1 MSTSLFVDLC
11 LSAIALCRKR
21 WYISIVFGI
30 EASTKRIKRRKELS
44 HKKILRYGILYFR
57 VTQNMYD
64 NVEDH
69 VIESLLIMI
78 ENPLLIMIVYEIH
91 HTFRVI
97 TTLQQ
102 QQYLLIKNL
111 KDPMVTVYTMQT
123 RTRRGRSY
131 YKEEISKL
139 ILDQMLPI
147 LI

>member
-1 MSTSLFVDLC
+1 
-11 LSAIALCRKR
+11 
-21 WYISIVFGI
+21 
-30 EASTKRIKRRKELS
+30 
-44 HKKILRYGILYFR
+44 
-57 VTQNMYD
+57 
-64 NVEDH
+64 
-69 VIESLLIMI
+69 
-78 ENPLLIMIVYEIH
+78 MIVYEIH

>member
-1 MSTSLFVDLC
+1 
-11 LSAIALCRKR
+11 
-21 WYISIVFGI
+21 
-30 EASTKRIKRRKELS
+30 
-44 HKKILRYGILYFR
+44 
-57 VTQNMYD
+57 
-64 NVEDH
+64 
-69 VIESLLIMI
+69 
-78 ENPLLIMIVYEIH
+78 MIVYEIH

-97 TTLQQ
+97 TTLQQQQ

>member
-1 MSTSLFVDLC
+1 VDLSFVLFVCEFVD
-11 LSAIALCRKR
+11 I
-21 WYISIVFGI
+21 FGFHYRVAVAVSVI
-30 EASTKRIKRRKELS
+30 TL
-44 HKKILRYGILYFR
+44 ILK
-57 VTQNMYD
+57 
-64 NVEDH
+64 
-69 VIESLLIMI
+69 